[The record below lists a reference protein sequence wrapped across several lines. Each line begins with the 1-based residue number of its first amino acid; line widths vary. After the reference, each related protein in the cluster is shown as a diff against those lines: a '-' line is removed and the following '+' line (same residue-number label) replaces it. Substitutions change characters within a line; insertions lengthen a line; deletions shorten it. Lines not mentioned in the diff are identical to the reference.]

1 MLVIFL
7 IACNQQTAPAPT
19 EVPSPTLIIASVMPV
34 PTSTFIFIP
43 ITPSPLPTK
52 PILPGITPD
61 SIQIERWNEYEEALA
76 IVFFNGYFKRE
87 EVVCEWVML
96 GRAGLEVY
104 VWAYC
109 SAIYAAGPSAGS
121 IPAVIHLQ
129 ADGTVESAEIPGSGT
144 TYGKDIRL
152 MFPLDLQEI
161 IFNHSA
167 VPQELE
173 DRLRWRRGHP
183 EEPPLI
189 ILNSLAIQPT
199 PAIIPWITPDP
210 IQAERWREYQTALAD
225 QLSYLPPENVLCE
238 WELLGRSGNEIY
250 VWAVCGGLGDT
261 RVGLESLT
269 RIDVREDGSVQDAIA
284 PGMGGSSS
292 FSDITILFP
301 PEVLEKYYEGRVHF
315 QELVDRLRWRLRH
328 PDELPLIVLRATPT
342 P

>member
-1 MLVIFL
+1 MTEGLHVERGTMCRKHTFKDSSPHRRSSMSKPYARYLWIMLVIFL

-129 ADGTVESAEIPGSGT
+129 ADGTVESAEIPGSG
-144 TYGKDIRL
+144 
-152 MFPLDLQEI
+152 
-161 IFNHSA
+161 
-167 VPQELE
+167 
-173 DRLRWRRGHP
+173 
-183 EEPPLI
+183 
-189 ILNSLAIQPT
+189 
-199 PAIIPWITPDP
+199 
-210 IQAERWREYQTALAD
+210 
-225 QLSYLPPENVLCE
+225 
-238 WELLGRSGNEIY
+238 
-250 VWAVCGGLGDT
+250 
-261 RVGLESLT
+261 
-269 RIDVREDGSVQDAIA
+269 
-284 PGMGGSSS
+284 
-292 FSDITILFP
+292 
-301 PEVLEKYYEGRVHF
+301 
-315 QELVDRLRWRLRH
+315 
-328 PDELPLIVLRATPT
+328 
-342 P
+342 